1 MSQRNEIERKEKL
14 SENKR
19 KYFDQLKS
27 MAVKREKDFNKVK
40 SDEMLRALEKK
51 KQQEYIKMVQYVE
64 KHEKINS
71 QKKAMDLLSKDKTEQ
86 QMNIINEKLKEM
98 KDKKEF
104 EQKLKIDNL
113 LLKVQFLDERKK
125 KTKK

>member
-71 QKKAMDLLSKDKTEQ
+71 QKKSYGFT
-86 QMNIINEKLKEM
+86 
-98 KDKKEF
+98 
-104 EQKLKIDNL
+104 
-113 LLKVQFLDERKK
+113 
-125 KTKK
+125 

>member
-1 MSQRNEIERKEKL
+1 MKLKEKKKL

-51 KQQEYIKMVQYVE
+51 KAARIHKNGS
-64 KHEKINS
+64 ICR
-71 QKKAMDLLSKDKTEQ
+71 KA
-86 QMNIINEKLKEM
+86 
-98 KDKKEF
+98 
-104 EQKLKIDNL
+104 
-113 LLKVQFLDERKK
+113 
-125 KTKK
+125 